1 MSANS
6 VIPEPPPENIGPEE
20 LETLVEDLEID
31 EADNVDE
38 STIEVPDAG
47 MTESIFVTLC
57 HINYVT

>member
-6 VIPEPPPENIGPEE
+6 VIPEPPPNIGPEE

-38 STIEVPDAG
+38 STVEVPEAG
-47 MTESIFVTLC
+47 MTESIFRLK
-57 HINYVT
+57 